1 MGYLKCSAP
10 HRVHAEAPFDLGA
23 VFKQIEA

>member
-10 HRVHAEAPFDLGA
+10 HKVAAEAPFDLGA
-23 VFKQIEA
+23 IFKQIEN